1 MFNSLRVDTTHS
13 FIEQLLY
20 VKAPEMNETVT
31 AIKELTLQSR
41 TQRAKY
47 SRRQNEIKAI
57 IEV

>member
-1 MFNSLRVDTTHS
+1 
-13 FIEQLLY
+13 
-20 VKAPEMNETVT
+20 MNETVT